1 MDDRDERDERYLS
14 RFKIILAVG
23 FVAVIVAVY
32 LSFMILG
39 QAAKNME

>member
-1 MDDRDERDERYLS
+1 MDDGEGRDDRYLS

-32 LSFMILG
+32 LGFMILS
-39 QAAKNME
+39 QAAKGME